1 MPFAD
6 HLASRAWSQTID
18 ERRTVQVWRRHDGK
32 YRVVELHRIGESS
45 RYREARGETFEEHA
59 SALAQAKLWA
69 DHPANNGHD
78 ALGGADEA
86 RANRR

>member
-1 MPFAD
+1 MPCVTPFAD

-45 RYREARGETFEEHA
+45 RYREARGETLGQIG
-59 SALAQAKLWA
+59 SALSVAEQWA
-69 DHPANNGHD
+69 
-78 ALGGADEA
+78 EK
-86 RANRR
+86 